1 MYGVFIEEYSMVVFS
16 SKRISKFYLLF
27 SFHLDQYI
35 LFDFPGQVELFTA
48 NNNINLIL
56 QEMEK
61 QGFRV
66 IYFYIN

>member
-16 SKRISKFYLLF
+16 FKRIPKFYLLS
-27 SFHLDQYI
+27 SFYLDQYI